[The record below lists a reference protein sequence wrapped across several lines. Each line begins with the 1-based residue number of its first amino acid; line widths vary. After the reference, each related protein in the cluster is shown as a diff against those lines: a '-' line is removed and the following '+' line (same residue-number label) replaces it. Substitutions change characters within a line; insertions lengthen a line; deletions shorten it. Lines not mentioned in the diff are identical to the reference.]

1 MKFRRMEFAMTSE
14 EVPATNGVSIVGE
27 ESAMEGVTNG
37 ETGIEVNKVPEEKS
51 IMEMIA
57 AGDFDAEENVAPAD
71 ASTNDK
77 SDQPTEEAA
86 IKEEEKVSEV
96 LQEPSEEKSKE
107 VSDEEK
113 KEEQEASA
121 SAGNELGSGECDIV
135 IWYL

>member
-1 MKFRRMEFAMTSE
+1 MESAMTTE
-14 EVPATNGVSIVGE
+14 EIPATNGVSTVGE
-27 ESAMEGVTNG
+27 ESTMEGVTNG
-37 ETGIEVNKVPEEKS
+37 EMETVEVNKVPEEKS

-57 AGDFDAEENVAPAD
+57 AGDFDAEENAAPAD

-77 SDQPTEEAA
+77 SDQPTEEAVV
-86 IKEEEKVSEV
+86 KEEEKVSEV